1 MQKLTTITAAS
12 SVAVGG
18 LFVAGAFLPASAETA
33 TKPDTA
39 TTAGDSS
46 LTDRPTRLN
55 EAAAGLVDDG
65 TLTREEADTIAATL
79 DDSQALGP
87 QGFGPQGFGRRM
99 HDDAGSLPFETA
111 GEVLG
116 LTAEE
121 MRDAL
126 RSGSSLADLAKQQGV
141 DVSTLVDA
149 LVAVAT
155 ERIDTAVAA
164 GDLEQDRADELEAQ
178 LAERV
183 TAVVDEVPALHHRGG
198 GMHGRLGTPGT
209 TPGEGATSTT
219 LRGAVDRVLQTV

>member
-1 MQKLTTITAAS
+1 MRKLTTITAAS

-18 LFVAGAFLPASAETA
+18 LFVAGALLPASAETA

-46 LTDRPTRLN
+46 LADRLTRLK
-55 EAAAGLVDDG
+55 EALAGLVDDG
-65 TLTREEADTIAATL
+65 TLTQEKADTIAATL
-79 DDSQALGP
+79 NDSEALGP
-87 QGFGPQGFGRRM
+87 QEFGRRM
-99 HDDAGSLPFETA
+99 HDDAGPLPFESA

-126 RSGSSLADLAKQQGV
+126 RSGSSLADLAEQQGV
-141 DVSTLVDA
+141 DVGTLVDA

-164 GDLEQDRADELEAQ
+164 GDLEQDRADELKAQ
-178 LAERV
+178 LEERV

-198 GMHGRLGTPGT
+198 GMHGRSGNPGT
-209 TPGEGATSTT
+209 TPDEDATSTT